1 VRFTRSSKRS
11 MAVVTACS
19 AVNGEGAVAGDRS
32 SARGVARRR
41 GKGGAG
47 GSGKHMAATDRPLPL
62 PG

>member
-1 VRFTRSSKRS
+1 
-11 MAVVTACS
+11 MAVVTAGS